1 MTIETRCSG
10 CGKRLAV
17 ADEHAGRKAR
27 CPACGQIYTVPFVS
41 PTSDAEAASVGSTVA
56 QEVENLHP
64 ALAETT
70 AGTFSSAGPTDSG
83 LEMFWMQTT
92 SGAEYGPVDRAH
104 LNRWFSEGRVGQ
116 GYQIRQGDN
125 GPWQAADLYRPEGS
139 EPTNDSNPFAAAALA
154 TQPTEANPYGQSPV
168 SPIPS
173 SPASSS
179 SMPQY
184 AKSDPSGLVL
194 TMGIVSWVCLLVC
207 APIGWIPGLIAWISG
222 GRGLKDIQAGQAD
235 PSNTNLVQ
243 VGYYLGMVNVI
254 LTLLFVVAL
263 AGLFAIAVIAEM

>member
-41 PTSDAEAASVGSTVA
+41 PAAETDPTKSDAQPAE
-56 QEVENLHP
+56 QIDP

-70 AGTFSSAGPTDSG
+70 AGNFSSTGPSDSAFD
-83 LEMFWMQTT
+83 MFWMQTT
-92 SGAEYGPVDRAH
+92 DGAEYGPVDRAH

-116 GYQIRQGDN
+116 GYQIRQGEN
-125 GPWQAADLYRPEGS
+125 GPWQSADLYRPE
-139 EPTNDSNPFAAAALA
+139 
-154 TQPTEANPYGQSPV
+154 
-168 SPIPS
+168 S
-173 SPASSS
+173 SPASSDSNPYAAQPTQVNPYAQS
-179 SMPQY
+179 SGSAVSNASLHSPMPQY
-184 AKSDPSGLVL
+184 AKADPSGLVL

-207 APIGWIPGLIAWISG
+207 APIGWIPGLIAWVSG
-222 GRGLKDIQAGQAD
+222 SRGLKDIQAGHAD

-243 VGYYLGMVNVI
+243 IGYYLGMVNVI
-254 LTLLFVVAL
+254 LTLLSVVAF
-263 AGLFAIAVIAEM
+263 AGLFAIALISEM

>member
-27 CPACGQIYTVPFVS
+27 CPACGQIYTVPFLD
-41 PTSDAEAASVGSTVA
+41 PAPNSDAEQAVA
-56 QEVENLHP
+56 QGQDSHSDP

-70 AGTFSSAGPTDSG
+70 AGNFSSAGPSDSG

-92 SGAEYGPVDRAH
+92 DGAEYGPVDRAH

-116 GYQIRQGDN
+116 GYQIRQGEN
-125 GPWQAADLYRPEGS
+125 GPWQAADLYRPESPQPTS
-139 EPTNDSNPFAAAALA
+139 EPNPFAA
-154 TQPTEANPYGQSPV
+154 QPTQANPYAQSPG
-168 SPIPS
+168 STTQNAPMQS
-173 SPASSS
+173 SL
-179 SMPQY
+179 PQY

-254 LTLLFVVAL
+254 LTLLCVVAF
-263 AGLFAIAVIAEM
+263 AGLFAIAVIAKM